1 MKKIRPI
8 KRTWYDWLINY
19 IPKPIRKN
27 VGGFKDKIISLF
39 KTGTPKG
46 TVYGRGKKISKPRKQ
61 NMKKL
66 FISEENREKSKDRII
81 RDIRTFLEQ
90 EKEEDYKSKR
100 VSSFWNKNYIEYE
113 DNGDKNSNLQL
124 NEYLNKVK
132 PYLRYTIIDL
142 KSSNIW
148 KIQLTIEIN
157 FIFSKDTE
165 EERVICSMSNN
176 IKFTSYNDAN
186 EVNNKLFE

>member
-1 MKKIRPI
+1 MNKIKPI

-39 KTGTPKG
+39 KTSTPKG

-132 PYLRYTIIDL
+132 PYLRNTIIDL

-165 EERVICSMSNN
+165 EERVMCSMSNN